1 MARAPALRLD
11 RAGLVGA
18 LAQSRDR
25 RAVRRDRLG
34 RPARRGDALGGDA
47 GRAHHAR
54 AGARVARRVPPRGRR
69 GSPER
74 PGPPRVRRHPRPVG
88 HLVTAAA
95 CGLALTGYPMADPT
109 FPDQWVS
116 HSPEGGPASEHLTE
130 IAAQAT
136 AARTARA

>member
-1 MARAPALRLD
+1 MIRRPPRSTLFPYTTLFRS

-69 GSPER
+69 GRPER
-74 PGPPRVRRHPRPVG
+74 PGPPRGRRPPRPVG
-88 HLVTAAA
+88 PLVTAAG
-95 CGLALTGYPMADPT
+95 CGVALTGEAEAGPSV
-109 FPDQWVS
+109 PDEMLA
-116 HSPEGGPASEHLTE
+116 HAP
-130 IAAQAT
+130 
-136 AARTARA
+136 RA

>member
-34 RPARRGDALGGDA
+34 RPARRGAALGCAA
-47 GRAHHAR
+47 GRAPHAPG
-54 AGARVARRVPPRGRR
+54 GARVARRVPPRGRR

-74 PGPPRVRRHPRPVG
+74 PAPPPVPRPPTPAG
-88 HLVTAAA
+88 QLVTAAA
-95 CGLALTGYPMADPT
+95 S
-109 FPDQWVS
+109 V
-116 HSPEGGPASEHLTE
+116 PAV
-130 IAAQAT
+130 AV
-136 AARTARA
+136 